1 MALIYNFTLK
11 AQSDDELP
19 LLINDWLK
27 PLLWIW
33 LVKNTSLC
41 KAEATLLVKFEE
53 VGSVCSCVLLAGL
66 WSEPV
71 TASHMW
77 VSFWQNG
84 MRTGSFLPFLMWW
97 KSDNVLLK
105 MSVFQTRRE
114 AKQIYS
120 MTGFKRGAHIKVH
133 KSMSALMNLTSTK
146 LLWPFHPFKQTFTW
160 RQGTLKNPGAICMS
174 LPITLALAWSPLWT
188 E

>member
-71 TASHMW
+71 TASH
-77 VSFWQNG
+77 VGFFLTERYEN
-84 MRTGSFLPFLMWW
+84 RFLP
-97 KSDNVLLK
+97 S
-105 MSVFQTRRE
+105 
-114 AKQIYS
+114 
-120 MTGFKRGAHIKVH
+120 
-133 KSMSALMNLTSTK
+133 
-146 LLWPFHPFKQTFTW
+146 
-160 RQGTLKNPGAICMS
+160 ICDVMEV
-174 LPITLALAWSPLWT
+174 W
-188 E
+188 